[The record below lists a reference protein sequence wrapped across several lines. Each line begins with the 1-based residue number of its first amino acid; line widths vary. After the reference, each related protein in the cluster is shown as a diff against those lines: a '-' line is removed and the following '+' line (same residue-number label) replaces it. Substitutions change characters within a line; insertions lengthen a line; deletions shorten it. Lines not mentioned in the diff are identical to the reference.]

1 MGMQENFLCPLF
13 FRACVACGVAM
24 VYNGGSEGSVNT
36 SDGETFNVC
45 TELFLVVNSVCAGV
59 VIHEL
64 SRI

>member
-1 MGMQENFLCPLF
+1 M
-13 FRACVACGVAM
+13 ACGVAM